1 MNSFRNGRPLKPW
14 LVRILVNTVM
24 GQRRRQSIPVAPL
37 EDTAQ
42 LTDPDDPVE
51 LAEQG
56 ETQERV
62 RLAIS
67 VLSEEH
73 KQVIMLRYFTGLS
86 VPELT
91 RALGCRQ
98 GTVKSRLSRAIRR
111 LRNELGEPSIEVG

>member
-86 VPELT
+86 VPELA

-98 GTVKSRLSRAIRR
+98 GTVK
-111 LRNELGEPSIEVG
+111 